1 MYDVGGIM
9 TLRHMKIF
17 VAVFENSSI
26 TKAAKELHLAQPS
39 VSFSIKELEDY
50 YGQRFF
56 ERIGRRI
63 YPTSAAGD
71 FYGYAVH
78 IVSLFE
84 TMEKELKNG
93 DELGTIRIGA
103 SITIGTHILPTLVKM
118 FQEIFPDIRME
129 AVVNQSA
136 AIEQHVLHNHIDI
149 GMIETQPVSDAVC
162 AVPFLEDE
170 LVAIVPKEHPLAG
183 ERGVTLSEMA
193 RYPFLMREKGSA
205 GREILDACFDM
216 EQISVRPA
224 WESSSTQAIVQGV
237 AKGLGVAVLPDL
249 LVRRDLEQG
258 VVFRAWLLRPI
269 HRKLNLIYHKSKYFS
284 KSMTTFLELCET
296 YGKTKESEEQGG
308 NDR

>member
-103 SITIGTHILPTLVKM
+103 SITIGTHILPTLVKT
-118 FQEIFPDIRME
+118 FQELFPDIRME

-149 GMIETQPVSDAVC
+149 GMIETSRFP
-162 AVPFLEDE
+162 
-170 LVAIVPKEHPLAG
+170 
-183 ERGVTLSEMA
+183 
-193 RYPFLMREKGSA
+193 MRSVQFRFWKMSLWRLFRRNIHWQGKGASP
-205 GREILDACFDM
+205 C
-216 EQISVRPA
+216 QK
-224 WESSSTQAIVQGV
+224 W
-237 AKGLGVAVLPDL
+237 PDI
-249 LVRRDLEQG
+249 R
-258 VVFRAWLLRPI
+258 F
-269 HRKLNLIYHKSKYFS
+269 
-284 KSMTTFLELCET
+284 
-296 YGKTKESEEQGG
+296 
-308 NDR
+308 

>member
-1 MYDVGGIM
+1 
-9 TLRHMKIF
+9 
-17 VAVFENSSI
+17 
-26 TKAAKELHLAQPS
+26 
-39 VSFSIKELEDY
+39 
-50 YGQRFF
+50 
-56 ERIGRRI
+56 
-63 YPTSAAGD
+63 
-71 FYGYAVH
+71 
-78 IVSLFE
+78 
-84 TMEKELKNG
+84 MEKELKNG

-103 SITIGTHILPTLVKM
+103 SITIGTHILPTLVKT
-118 FQEIFPDIRME
+118 FQELFPDIRME

>member
-1 MYDVGGIM
+1 M

-103 SITIGTHILPTLVKM
+103 SITIGTHILPTLVKT

-136 AIEQHVLHNHIDI
+136 AIEQHVLHNHIDR
-149 GMIETQPVSDAVC
+149 
-162 AVPFLEDE
+162 
-170 LVAIVPKEHPLAG
+170 K
-183 ERGVTLSEMA
+183 
-193 RYPFLMREKGSA
+193 
-205 GREILDACFDM
+205 
-216 EQISVRPA
+216 SV
-224 WESSSTQAIVQGV
+224 V
-237 AKGLGVAVLPDL
+237 
-249 LVRRDLEQG
+249 
-258 VVFRAWLLRPI
+258 
-269 HRKLNLIYHKSKYFS
+269 
-284 KSMTTFLELCET
+284 
-296 YGKTKESEEQGG
+296 
-308 NDR
+308 

>member
-103 SITIGTHILPTLVKM
+103 SITIGTHILPTLVKT

-205 GREILDACFDM
+205 GRE
-216 EQISVRPA
+216 ISVRPA